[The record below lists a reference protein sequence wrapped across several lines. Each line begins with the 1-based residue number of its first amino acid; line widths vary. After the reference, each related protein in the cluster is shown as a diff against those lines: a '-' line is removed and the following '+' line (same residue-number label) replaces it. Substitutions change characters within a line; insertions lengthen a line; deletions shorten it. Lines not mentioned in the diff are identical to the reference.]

1 MNEIKKGIA
10 ETIPLKHFSNQLSE
24 SIAYRDFKLA
34 EKEKN
39 LENLLKNLEVK
50 QEHKIESDYIIP
62 FSIKQ
67 NKITMIF
74 APAGV
79 GKSFIAWGIS
89 RYAYRTQKVNE
100 VRYLDADNGLD
111 TIFSRNIKNLI
122 KYVNYRY
129 INFNNPSIE
138 QYYISPHHLLNLLKE
153 CDLTNKLIVI
163 DSIKDFIVGDVTR
176 DQDMNQF
183 SKLIMKLRTKGA
195 TVLML
200 HHTTKSGNAYKGA
213 TNLLDSVDTAYSVEC
228 LNVHTS
234 RKDGYLEWKLKGEKK
249 RDGGE
254 DFELKYYID
263 TSDIELNLDVMG
275 YVSEKDIE
283 LIEKIEKIIKENYM
297 ISHDQIFK
305 ILKRHKKDKKIIK
318 ILNDFTNSK
327 WFIWTKNKRK
337 FYYV

>member
-10 ETIPLKHFSNQLSE
+10 STIPLHFSNQLGR
-24 SIAYRDFKLA
+24 SIAYSDFKET
-34 EKEKN
+34 EKEKK
-39 LENLLKNLEVK
+39 LENLLKNLEVRK
-50 QEHKIESDYIIP
+50 EHKIESDYLIP
-62 FSIKQ
+62 FSIKL
-67 NKITMIF
+67 NKITMIY

-79 GKSFIAWGIS
+79 GKSFIAWGLS

-111 TIFSRNIKNLI
+111 TIFSRKIQNLI
-122 KYVNYRY
+122 KYANYRY
-129 INFNNPSIE
+129 INFNNPSIA
-138 QYYISPHHLLNLLKE
+138 QYISPNHLLNLLKE

-163 DSIKDFIVGDVTR
+163 DSIKDFIIGDVTR

-183 SKLIMKLRTKGA
+183 SKLIMRLRTQGA

-228 LNVHTS
+228 LNANTS
-234 RKDGYLEWKLKGEKK
+234 RKDGYLQWKLIGQKK

-254 DFELKYYID
+254 DFEIKYFID
-263 TSDIELNLDVMG
+263 SSDIELKLDVLG
-275 YVSEKDIE
+275 YIKEKDIE

-297 ISHDQIFK
+297 IHHNKIFK
-305 ILKRHKKDKKIIK
+305 LLKKHPTDKKVIK
-318 ILNDFTNSK
+318 ILADFTNSK
-327 WFIWTKNKRK
+327 WFIKTKNRRK

>member
-10 ETIPLKHFSNQLSE
+10 STIPLHFSNQLGR
-24 SIAYRDFKLA
+24 SIAYSDFKET
-34 EKEKN
+34 EKEKK
-39 LENLLKNLEVK
+39 LENLLKNLEVRK
-50 QEHKIESDYIIP
+50 EHKIESDYLIP
-62 FSIKQ
+62 FSIKL
-67 NKITMIF
+67 NKITMIY

-79 GKSFIAWGIS
+79 GKSFIAWGLS

-111 TIFSRNIKNLI
+111 TIFSRKIQNLI
-122 KYVNYRY
+122 KYANYRY
-129 INFNNPSIE
+129 INFNNPSIA
-138 QYYISPHHLLNLLKE
+138 QYISPNHLLNLLKE

-163 DSIKDFIVGDVTR
+163 DSIKDFIIGDVTR

-183 SKLIMKLRTKGA
+183 SKLIMRLRTQGA

-228 LNVHTS
+228 LNANTS
-234 RKDGYLEWKLKGEKK
+234 RKDGYLQWKLIGQKK

-254 DFELKYYID
+254 DFEIKYFID
-263 TSDIELNLDVMG
+263 SSDIELKLDVLG
-275 YVSEKDIE
+275 YIKEKDIE

-297 ISHDQIFK
+297 IHHNKIFK
-305 ILKRHKKDKKIIK
+305 LLKKHPTDKKVIK
-318 ILNDFTNSK
+318 ILGDFTNSK
-327 WFIWTKNKRK
+327 WFVKTRNRRK

>member
-10 ETIPLKHFSNQLSE
+10 STIPLKHFSNQLGR
-24 SIAYRDFKLA
+24 SIAYSDFKET
-34 EKEKN
+34 EKEKE
-39 LENLLKNLEVK
+39 LENLLKNLEVRK
-50 QEHKIESDYIIP
+50 EHKIESDYLIP
-62 FSIKQ
+62 FSIKL
-67 NKITMIF
+67 NKITMIY

-79 GKSFIAWGIS
+79 GKSFIAWGLS

-111 TIFSRNIKNLI
+111 TIFSRKIQNLI

-129 INFNNPSIE
+129 INFNNPSIA
-138 QYYISPHHLLNLLKE
+138 QYISPNHLLNLLKE

-163 DSIKDFIVGDVTR
+163 DSIKDFIIGDVTR

-183 SKLIMKLRTKGA
+183 SKLIMRLRTQGA

-200 HHTTKSGNAYKGA
+200 HHTTKSGSSYKGA
-213 TNLLDSVDTAYSVEC
+213 TNLLDSVDTAYSVQP
-228 LNVHTS
+228 LNADTS

-283 LIEKIEKIIKENYM
+283 LIEKIEKVIKENYM
-297 ISHDQIFK
+297 IHHNKIFK
-305 ILKRHKKDKKIIK
+305 LLKKHPTDKKVIK
-318 ILNDFTNSK
+318 ILSDFTNSK
-327 WFIWTKNKRK
+327 WFVKTRNRRK

>member
-10 ETIPLKHFSNQLSE
+10 ETIPLKNFSNQLGE

-34 EKEKN
+34 EKEKE

-50 QEHKIESDYIIP
+50 KEHKIESDYLIP
-62 FSIKQ
+62 FSIKL
-67 NKITMIF
+67 NKITMIY

-111 TIFSRNIKNLI
+111 TIFSRKIQNLI
-122 KYVNYRY
+122 KYANYRY
-129 INFNNPSIE
+129 INFNNPSIA

-153 CDLTNKLIVI
+153 CDLSNKLIVI
-163 DSIKDFIVGDVTR
+163 DSIKDFILGDVTR
-176 DQDMNQF
+176 DQDMNLF
-183 SKLIMKLRTKGA
+183 SKLIIKLRTQGA

-200 HHTTKSGNAYKGA
+200 HHTTKSGSSYKGA
-213 TNLLDSVDTAYSVEC
+213 TNLLDSVDTAYSVQP
-228 LNVHTS
+228 LNADTS
-234 RKDGYLEWKLKGEKK
+234 RKDGYLQWKLKGEKK

-254 DFELKYYID
+254 DFELKYFID
-263 TSDIELNLDVMG
+263 SSDIELKLDVLG
-275 YVSEKDIE
+275 YIKEKDIE
-283 LIEKIEKIIKENYM
+283 LIEQIEKVIKENYM

-305 ILKRHKKDKKIIK
+305 ILKRHKKDKKVIK
-318 ILNDFTNSK
+318 ILNDFVNSK
-327 WFIWTKNKRK
+327 WFIKTKNRRK